1 MVRSVA
7 LAKPRFALADMQRA
21 RPVTVLAAD
30 RQFAKRG
37 ITETLSAI
45 ACRLWLPTVAADA
58 SGGDGYD

>member
-1 MVRSVA
+1 MH
-7 LAKPRFALADMQRA
+7 RA

-37 ITETLSAI
+37 ITEKLGAI
-45 ACRLWLPTVAADA
+45 ACRLWLPAVAADA